1 MNILHMKYAVEI
13 ARAGSLSK
21 AAETLLIAQ
30 PNLSRA
36 VKDLEADLGI
46 TIFDRTAKGMFL
58 TSDGREFIHR
68 AKKILAQIDD
78 MENLYKA
85 GVTSKRKFSISVP
98 RASYIAEA
106 FVNFS
111 ETIGDE
117 PIEIYYEETN
127 SLKAVKNIISSGYKM
142 GIVRYATN
150 YDKYFKVMLEERDL
164 AYELVAEF
172 YYLLVMRADHPLASK
187 KEITRED
194 LNSYIEIAHPDL
206 FVPTVS
212 LAELKKEE
220 FSADI
225 NRRIFVFDRA
235 SQFDL
240 LSKNKDTFMWVS
252 PVSENLLSHYGLV
265 QRECTDDK
273 RVYNDV
279 LIYRNDY
286 RLTPLDKLFIDELN
300 KSKQHY
306 L

>member
-1 MNILHMKYAVEI
+1 MKYAVEI